1 MKKTAQQ
8 GFTLIELVMVI
19 VILGILA
26 AVALPKFANMQV
38 DARVA
43 ALEGALGAVNTG
55 VAIAHAQALVKNQLG
70 STGAIDLDGAP
81 GVVLVYGYPAATSK
95 GIQSAINLSSADFTF
110 FSAGKGTATIALTKA
125 TKPEGCLITYTEA
138 ASAATAAS
146 AAITAT
152 DGC

>member
-43 ALEGALGAVNTG
+43 ALNGALGAVNTG
-55 VAIAHAQALVKNQLG
+55 IAIAHAQALVKNQLD
-70 STGAIDLDGAP
+70 SAGAIDLDGAP
-81 GVVLVYGYPAATSK
+81 GVALVYGYPAATAK

-110 FSAGKGTATIALTKA
+110 SEGKGTATIALTKA
-125 TKPEGCLITYTEA
+125 AKPEGCLITYTEA
-138 ASAATAAS
+138 ASAAVSAS
-146 AAITAT
+146 AAITST